1 MNIKITKSTYKTKE
15 NKRAIIYDCSAKNY
29 RKKINTGIFV
39 EDGYLDNPE
48 ITLSIALNI
57 TLEKLK
63 DKKEDAL
70 AKYVE
75 NNWSFNELENY
86 LKKGI
91 DIYSIEEYVKNDFAK
106 NKNIITGNDYFNV
119 IKVFKKHLNKV
130 NISFNDL
137 LENNTILE
145 FKLKAQRNG
154 VKVTSINSYIKKIGV
169 IMNQAFRDGF
179 ITRRFVIPK
188 YVLEYREKKLEKVLF
203 DKDKFIEAI
212 NNSENIFQ
220 VQSLSIFLMLVLCG
234 GMRPSDLVNY
244 EVHNNNDKNDLLGT
258 MIYEN
263 NISFLKF
270 KKSNKGDMYK
280 YVKLSYIKIKI
291 IELVKT
297 LFYITHQKKYPHI
310 ISSYSNQYKI
320 FNFDIEKENNLYRN
334 LWNFYQ
340 LKIKE
345 VYDLKFS
352 DAKGIYYD
360 KLNEIEMNKITS
372 DILFAKAKEV
382 ELIGHKKTKI
392 LKENIEKCEK
402 KISRIFS
409 ANELLQVIINK
420 LIFLGIDLNNTRLED
435 VETPMEFSSFLLKI
449 SKYRRGL

>member
-220 VQSLSIFLMLVLCG
+220 VQSLSIFLMLMLCG
-234 GMRPSDLVNY
+234 GMRPSDLINY

-270 KKSNKGDMYK
+270 KKSNKGDMFK

-382 ELIGHKKTKI
+382 ELIGHKKTKK

-402 KISRIFS
+402 KISSILS

-420 LIFLGIDLNNTRLED
+420 LIFLGIDLNNIRLGD
-435 VETPMEFSSFLLKI
+435 VKTPMEFSKFLSRI

>member
-234 GMRPSDLVNY
+234 GMRPSDLINY
-244 EVHNNNDKNDLLGT
+244 EVHNNNDKNDLLAT

-382 ELIGHKKTKI
+382 ELIGHKKTKK

-402 KISRIFS
+402 KISRILS

-420 LIFLGIDLNNTRLED
+420 LIFLGIDLNNIRLGD